1 MQRKTDYFSRQSYE
15 RKEKQARGEKLQ
27 EMRTKQILKARCSSP
42 LFLWYVTC
50 SGALQPRAI
59 ATKPLCCC
67 QVQGNSSHCTL
78 QEKKK
83 NKKTKVLLFP
93 WSPSRKRGSEELL
106 ETALLCSQRHASS
119 CGPSHLWFCSCPWL
133 CISSAPPKQAQV
145 RVQRYEAGNHY
156 VTWTAEHK

>member
-83 NKKTKVLLFP
+83 KKITRFSSSHGHPPGREAQRSFLRQLFCAA
-93 WSPSRKRGSEELL
+93 RGMLAAVDQVTCDS
-106 ETALLCSQRHASS
+106 AAAHGCAS
-119 CGPSHLWFCSCPWL
+119 
-133 CISSAPPKQAQV
+133 
-145 RVQRYEAGNHY
+145 VQRLQS
-156 VTWTAEHK
+156 KRR